1 MTNQFSPIK
10 IVMYHHNQ
18 ELDKEIL
25 CPIIFNLAYKPII
38 RKVKEFEAIN
48 LLGRKLQIIAYSD
61 DIAEKKKMN
70 EIIDVIYRVAAIIGF
85 KCNTNKCKSLIFFIG

>member
-1 MTNQFSPIK
+1 
-10 IVMYHHNQ
+10 MYHHTQ

-25 CPIIFNLAYKPII
+25 FPIIFNLAYKPII

-48 LLGRKLQIIAYSD
+48 LLGRKLQIIAYYD

-85 KCNTNKCKSLIFFIG
+85 ECNTNKCKSLIFFIG